1 MPVTKGAGNPDW
13 TRDETLL
20 ALNLL
25 YQRGKPVDRSDPE
38 VVELSSLLRSA
49 NIHPQETRKSNFR
62 NPDGVALKLQNLLSA
77 EDENRGLSSSALD
90 REIVGT
96 YPRDRAEEVASV
108 ALSIRQAI
116 ENKEAVD
123 LSTEDEVFS
132 EGHILTSRH
141 RSRDQR
147 LRRKLLAQ
155 RTDDQLICA
164 ICDCTPPPGVGRQ
177 LKESFFEAHHVRPL
191 SEKKGVTSTRV
202 ADMALLCAGC
212 HRFIHKLI
220 VLEKH
225 WFSIA
230 DARHFRAT
238 GAQTR

>member
-13 TRDETLL
+13 TPDETIL

-25 YQRGKPVDRSDPE
+25 YQRGRPVDENDPE
-38 VVELSSLLRSA
+38 VIELSELLRAA
-49 NIHPQETRKSNFR
+49 NIHPPETRKPNFR
-62 NPDGVALKLQNLLSA
+62 NPAGVSLKLQNLLSA
-77 EDENRGLSSSALD
+77 LEPGRRISSSEVD
-90 REIVGT
+90 REVAGT
-96 YPRDRAEEVASV
+96 YPPHRAAEVASI
-108 ALSIRQAI
+108 AQLIRQAI
-116 ENKEAVD
+116 GTNQPVD
-123 LSTEDEVFS
+123 HSNDDEVFA
-132 EGHILTSRH
+132 EGHLLTSRH

-155 RTDDQLICA
+155 RTDDQLMCA
-164 ICDCTPPPGVGRQ
+164 ICDYIPPPAVGRQ

-191 SEKKGVTSTRV
+191 SEKKGATSTRL

-220 VLEKH
+220 VLEKR

-238 GAQTR
+238 GAQTP

>member
-1 MPVTKGAGNPDW
+1 MPVTEGAGNPDW
-13 TRDETLL
+13 TPDETIL

-25 YQRGKPVDRSDPE
+25 YQRGRPVDRSDPE
-38 VVELSSLLRSA
+38 VIELSDLLRA
-49 NIHPQETRKSNFR
+49 AKIHPPETRKPNFR

-77 EDENRGLSSSALD
+77 LEPGRGLSSSKVD

-96 YPRDRAEEVASV
+96 YPRDKAAEVALV
-108 ALSIRQAI
+108 AHSIRQAI
-116 ENKEAVD
+116 GNNEAVD
-123 LSTEDEVFS
+123 LSTDDEVFS
-132 EGHILTSRH
+132 EGHLLTSRH

-164 ICDCTPPPGVGRQ
+164 VCDCSPPPLVGRQ

-202 ADMALLCAGC
+202 ADMALVCAGC

-220 VLEKH
+220 VLEKR

-230 DARHFRAT
+230 DARNFRTT
-238 GAQTR
+238 GATAP